1 MVSDT
6 YLQLVKGELSTE
18 PIPLRALAE
27 RLEKPETSLLRVLQ
41 SLEALG
47 LAAQVDLPNLGW
59 RAPKKGWIKNI
70 NR

>member
-27 RLEKPETSLLRVLQ
+27 KLEKPETSLLRVLN

-59 RAPKKGWIKNI
+59 RAPKKGWVKP
-70 NR
+70 

>member
-27 RLEKPETSLLRVLQ
+27 KLEKPETSLLRVLQ

-47 LAAQVDLPNLGW
+47 LAAQVDLPNQGW
-59 RAPKKGWIKNI
+59 RAPKKGWVKL
-70 NR
+70 

>member
-59 RAPKKGWIKNI
+59 RAPKKGWII
-70 NR
+70 PPP

>member
-27 RLEKPETSLLRVLQ
+27 RLEKPEASLLRVLN

-59 RAPKKGWIKNI
+59 RAPKKGWIKP
-70 NR
+70 

>member
-6 YLQLVKGELSTE
+6 YLQLVKGELGPE

-27 RLEKPETSLLRVLQ
+27 KLEKPQTSLLRVLT

-59 RAPKKGWIKNI
+59 RAPKKGWIK
-70 NR
+70 RE

>member
-6 YLQLVKGELSTE
+6 YLQLVKGELGSE

-27 RLEKPETSLLRVLQ
+27 KLEKPETSLLRVLQ

-59 RAPKKGWIKNI
+59 RAPKKGWVKND
-70 NR
+70 RP

>member
-59 RAPKKGWIKNI
+59 RAPKKGWIKP
-70 NR
+70 